1 MSLREFWRKL
11 FEMNEM
17 TCITKRDIKLKDMLP
32 KRRALLFISRES
44 LLSPDVRGNIY
55 EKT

>member
-1 MSLREFWRKL
+1 MRGFWRKL

-17 TCITKRDIKLKDMLP
+17 ICITKRDIKLKDMLP

>member
-1 MSLREFWRKL
+1 
-11 FEMNEM
+11 M

-44 LLSPDVRGNIY
+44 LLSPDVRGDIY